1 MHIRLFIW
9 WNRIK
14 QAQGH
19 DCSDLA
25 QSGQCFSA
33 ASTEKAIFHP
43 NSFLSF
49 LSKHIWQPILAPPL
63 LLRPQKQPVTG
74 CASRVG
80 MGKCLL
86 WKASLHFYKLLGLG
100 KWDPEERGLH
110 SSVIPPTPSPTR
122 CSWLWTPGRYRALQA
137 SGLCRQLPHGLEKAT
152 CPSCAS
158 IASPVKWASPSSQG
172 H

>member
-86 WKASLHFYKLLGLG
+86 WKASLHFYELLGLG

-110 SSVIPPTPSPTR
+110 SSVIDPLIIHLNMHMCKSQENNILISKWHPKLVICWTLKKPELAPS
-122 CSWLWTPGRYRALQA
+122 
-137 SGLCRQLPHGLEKAT
+137 
-152 CPSCAS
+152 
-158 IASPVKWASPSSQG
+158 ASPFSVL
-172 H
+172 HLFLVI